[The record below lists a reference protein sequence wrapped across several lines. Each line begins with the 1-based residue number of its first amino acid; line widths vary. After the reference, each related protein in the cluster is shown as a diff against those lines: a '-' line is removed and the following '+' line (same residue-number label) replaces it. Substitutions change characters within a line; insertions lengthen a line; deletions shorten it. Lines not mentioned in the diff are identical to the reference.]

1 MSISTVGLGEA
12 FNFAAYAMVAAS
24 LVTPLGA
31 LSVLV
36 SAVLASKFLD
46 EKLNLLGKIGCALCL
61 LGSTVIVIHAPTEGE
76 VDALDQLSSM
86 LLEIEFLI
94 YISLVILTTFVLI
107 TVFAPR
113 YGSTNVLVYVL
124 ICSLIGSLSVMSCK
138 ALGLGIR
145 ETISGQVNQL
155 TGSMFWFFLISV
167 IVTVSIQM
175 NYLNKALDVF
185 ETSLVT
191 PIYYVFFTTFVLIAS
206 SILFKEW
213 KSLPYQDMVGIICGF
228 LIIIIAVFLLN
239 AFSEFDIT
247 FEILRKY
254 WIRQKTQRIASRNR
268 LEDLEG
274 NSSRD
279 YLISPSSQSYHQS
292 SVAQQQHQAK
302 ILGKKLRK
310 TKKSKRTISGGSSQQ
325 QGQPQVRPQLLASDT
340 TDSDI

>member
-1 MSISTVGLGEA
+1 MGLGEA
-12 FNFAAYAMVAAS
+12 FNFAAYALVAAS

-36 SAVLASKFLD
+36 SAVLAARFLD
-46 EKLNLLGKIGCALCL
+46 ERVNLIGKIGCSLCL
-61 LGSTVIVIHAPTEGE
+61 LGSTIIVIHAPTEGE
-76 VDALDQLSSM
+76 VDTLDHLSSM

-94 YISLVILTTFVLI
+94 YITIAILTTFVLI
-107 TVFAPR
+107 TIYAPK
-113 YGSTNVLVYVL
+113 YGNTNVLVYVL
-124 ICSLIGSLSVMSCK
+124 ICSLVGSLSVMSCK

-145 ETISGQVNQL
+145 ETIAGQANQL
-155 TGSMFWFFLISV
+155 SSGLFWFFLLSV

-213 KSLPYQDMVGIICGF
+213 KSMLYQDMVGTVCGF
-228 LIIIIAVFLLN
+228 LVVIIAVFLLN
-239 AFSEFDIT
+239 AFAEFDIT

-254 WIRQKTQRIASRNR
+254 WIRQKTQRVASRNR

-274 NSSRD
+274 GGSGGGRD
-279 YLISPSSQSYHQS
+279 FLISSQSLQS
-292 SVAQQQHQAK
+292 SVSPQAK
-302 ILGKKLRK
+302 SQGKKLRK
-310 TKKSKRTISGGSSQQ
+310 TKKSKRTSGSQQ
-325 QGQPQVRPQLLASDT
+325 SHVRAQILDSET
-340 TDSDI
+340 ESDI

>member
-1 MSISTVGLGEA
+1 VGLGEA

-46 EKLNLLGKIGCALCL
+46 EKLNLIGKIGCTLCL

-76 VDALDQLSSM
+76 VDSLDQLSGM

-94 YISLVILTTFVLI
+94 YITIVILTSFVLI
-107 TVFAPR
+107 TIFAPK
-113 YGSTNVLVYVL
+113 YGQTNVLVYVL

-145 ETISGQVNQL
+145 ETMSGQENQMTSSL
-155 TGSMFWFFLISV
+155 FWFFLMSV

-175 NYLNKALDVF
+175 NYLNKALDVY

-213 KSLPYQDMVGIICGF
+213 KNLLYQDMTGIICGF

-247 FEILRKY
+247 FEILRKH

-274 NSSRD
+274 MSSSRD
-279 YLISPSSQSYHQS
+279 YLISPSSQSHYQSALHQ
-292 SVAQQQHQAK
+292 QNQAK

-310 TKKSKRTISGGSSQQ
+310 TKKSKRTISGGSQSQ
-325 QGQPQVRPQLLASDT
+325 PPVRPQLLGSDT

>member
-1 MSISTVGLGEA
+1 MGLGEA
-12 FNFAAYAMVAAS
+12 FNFAAYALVAAS

-36 SAVLASKFLD
+36 SAVLAARFLD
-46 EKLNLLGKIGCALCL
+46 EKVNLIGKIGCCLCL

-76 VDALDQLSSM
+76 VETLDQLSSM

-94 YISLVILTTFVLI
+94 YITIAILTTFLLI
-107 TVFAPR
+107 AVYAPR
-113 YGSTNVLVYVL
+113 YGNTNVLVYVL
-124 ICSLIGSLSVMSCK
+124 ICSLVGSLSVMSCK

-145 ETISGQVNQL
+145 ETIAGQSNQL
-155 TGSMFWFFLISV
+155 TSSMFWFFLLSV

-213 KSLPYQDMVGIICGF
+213 KSMLYQDMVGTVCGF
-228 LIIIIAVFLLN
+228 LVVIIAVFLLN

-247 FEILRKY
+247 FDILRKY

-274 NSSRD
+274 SAGGAGGTRD
-279 YLISPSSQSYHQS
+279 YLISSYSHPSA
-292 SVAQQQHQAK
+292 VLPPPLQQQAK
-302 ILGKKLRK
+302 PLGKKLRK
-310 TKKSKRTISGGSSQQ
+310 TKKSKRIGGSQQSLVRSQIA
-325 QGQPQVRPQLLASDT
+325 GSE